1 MRLVSASL
9 QTITQLS
16 DNKSPQKTISA
27 WAKQQSA
34 RRAMQIWVWNNWTAA
49 YYHILK
55 DIATLNPRKSH
66 LKVHIKEIKQS
77 QLAYHSKHNFFL
89 KSSHQLNK
97 GHQLCHQLNN
107 INNVQTLP
115 LPFPDKKYLLFLKH
129 YSYNGT
135 ES

>member
-55 DIATLNPRKSH
+55 DIATLNSRKSH
-66 LKVHIKEIKQS
+66 LQVCIKEIKQS
-77 QLAYHSKHNFFL
+77 QLAYDSKHTSFI

-97 GHQLCHQLNN
+97 GHQLRHQLNN
-107 INNVQTLP
+107 INNAQILP
-115 LPFPDKKYLLFLKH
+115 LPFPDKMYLLFVFYF
-129 YSYNGT
+129 YSNL
-135 ES
+135 